1 MYSYTYDW
9 PSSITINTT
18 KYLFMANF
26 CAQYFTHIKAL
37 LQNMMNCQTK
47 CFKRKET
54 KVRIE
59 FQGNLT
65 QKFQL
70 PQLDVSSSFP
80 FPEQVKTRI
89 H

>member
-1 MYSYTYDW
+1 
-9 PSSITINTT
+9 
-18 KYLFMANF
+18 MAIF
-26 CAQYFTHIKAL
+26 CAQYFTYIKAL
-37 LQNMMNCQTK
+37 LQNMMNCLTK

-65 QKFQL
+65 QKIQL

-80 FPEQVKTRI
+80 FPEQTSQDKNPLNVLVLQLSAYGKFI
-89 H
+89 LSCN